1 MFGLKQTLVTVSL
14 CPLKC
19 RSSVGSSCRVE
30 FLIEAHHKQLP
41 TAGFHWFIR
50 YYVVDNSDS
59 ILRRNLYRMQ
69 FIRTKLAMAAA
80 PNGLL
85 AAAAEK
91 GGELE
96 GFKLGA
102 KLICSN

>member
-1 MFGLKQTLVTVSL
+1 
-14 CPLKC
+14 
-19 RSSVGSSCRVE
+19 
-30 FLIEAHHKQLP
+30 
-41 TAGFHWFIR
+41 
-50 YYVVDNSDS
+50 
-59 ILRRNLYRMQ
+59 MQ